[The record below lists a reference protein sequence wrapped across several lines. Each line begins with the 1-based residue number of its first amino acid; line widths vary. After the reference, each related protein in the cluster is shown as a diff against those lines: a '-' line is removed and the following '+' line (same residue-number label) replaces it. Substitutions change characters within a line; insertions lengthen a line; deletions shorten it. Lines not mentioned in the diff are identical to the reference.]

1 MDKILPISTLREW
14 LFAWRKE
21 EITMSRLRELIIEEL
36 QRIIPEKKA
45 TGCKSP
51 EHKEYHC
58 FGDSDCPECTQN
70 VGFNDCIDLMK
81 KRLNNGGGDY
91 EERL

>member
-36 QRIIPEKKA
+36 QKNKLDTNKVILRKYGDMVVVLIDTGKK
-45 TGCKSP
+45 CKCGG
-51 EHKEYHC
+51 KI
-58 FGDSDCPECTQN
+58 
-70 VGFNDCIDLMK
+70 VNDTCMYRSYCLK
-81 KRLNNGGGDY
+81 CG
-91 EERL
+91 